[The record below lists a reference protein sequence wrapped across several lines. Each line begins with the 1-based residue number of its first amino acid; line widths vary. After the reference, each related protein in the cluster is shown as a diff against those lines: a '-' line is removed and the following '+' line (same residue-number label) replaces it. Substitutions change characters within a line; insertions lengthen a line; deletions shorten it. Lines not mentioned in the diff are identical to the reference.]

1 MGGKSSSKKRILVVD
16 DDVRTT
22 QIFALMLREDG
33 HEVAVAHDGAAAIER
48 LREAMIPDILV
59 TDIQMPR
66 ADGFAV
72 ARYARERF
80 PGLPIFFVTGYPE
93 RVSKRQ
99 VALDPEPHIFVKPL
113 DYAAL
118 MTELVELTGAAMPAK

>member
-1 MGGKSSSKKRILVVD
+1 MGGPVLTSKRILVVD

-33 HEVAVAHDGAAAIER
+33 HEVAIAHNGVAAIER

-59 TDIQMPR
+59 TDIQMPE

-72 ARYARERF
+72 ARFARERF

-93 RVSKRQ
+93 RVSRRLN
-99 VALDPEPHIFVKPL
+99 VLDPEPHVFVKPL

-118 MTELVELTGAAMPAK
+118 MAELVSAGWRKS

>member
-1 MGGKSSSKKRILVVD
+1 MGGLRSTSKRILVVD

-22 QIFALMLREDG
+22 QVFALMLREDG
-33 HEVAVAHDGAAAIER
+33 HEVAIAHDGAAAIER
-48 LREAMIPDILV
+48 LREASIPDILV

-72 ARYARERF
+72 AQYARQKF

-93 RVSKRQ
+93 RVSRRVKS
-99 VALDPEPHIFVKPL
+99 LDPEPHVFVKPL

-118 MTELVELTGAAMPAK
+118 MTELANAGLLAKQ

>member
-1 MGGKSSSKKRILVVD
+1 MGAYQSLRKRILVVD

-33 HEVAVAHDGAAAIER
+33 HEVAVAHDGAAAIKR
-48 LREAMIPDILV
+48 LREAMTPDILV
-59 TDIQMPR
+59 TDIQMPQ

-72 ARYARERF
+72 AHYARERF

-93 RVSKRQ
+93 RISRHVKS
-99 VALDPEPHIFVKPL
+99 LDPEPHIFVKPL

-118 MTELVELTGAAMPAK
+118 MVDLASAGLLQG

>member
-1 MGGKSSSKKRILVVD
+1 MGGPASTGKRILVVD

-33 HEVAVAHDGAAAIER
+33 HEVAVAHNGVAAIEK
-48 LREAMIPDILV
+48 LREPMIPDILV
-59 TDIQMPR
+59 TDIQMPE

-93 RVSKRQ
+93 RVSKRLRS
-99 VALDPEPHIFVKPL
+99 LDPEPHVFVKPL

-118 MTELVELTGAAMPAK
+118 MAELATAGLRKH